1 MAELPVVLSFTDLA
15 RLLQVSKK
23 TISRFVEGGQLPP
36 PIKLGRKTL
45 RWSRADLEYCRPDLF
60 QAAS

>member
-23 TISRFVEGGQLPP
+23 TPLR
-36 PIKLGRKTL
+36 GR
-45 RWSRADLEYCRPDLF
+45 RPAPTPH
-60 QAAS
+60 QAWQEDIEVVPCGP